1 MSDVLIRRLHEGDKK
16 KLKRLLDSQHAQLHG
31 FYSVCKLT
39 TRPMMHQVWRMS
51 KAKGAL
57 HRQELYQ
64 VVTDEFTCMYLLQNW
79 EGYDISVRLRLRINP
94 KMDEEGFSRWL
105 AYSDD
110 VWNKDNTLV
119 FAPAL
124 EAALQTNPKYGLDAY
139 VRSRIGMV
147 NFELLKKNGAKS
159 FPLHEGDALEAK
171 WLEVIDVEDLCVTAH
186 ETIKQPIAICEGVVL
201 YQQYRIIRELG
212 HGAMGKVWLAEG
224 VRWKNKK
231 FAIKELFDNVK
242 IMQEVDTLR
251 NLSHDNIVPI
261 RDCDADRG
269 LIVLDY
275 IEGSTLFK
283 YLANKGG
290 KLSSEETKRILLP
303 IARAIDY
310 AHDKPVFHRDI
321 KPDNI
326 MIEEGGNGVL
336 KPYIVDFG
344 LARKNED
351 TKKLS
356 ICGTPV
362 YMPRELLEGEVEG
375 LKTLKEQREALRK
388 IDVYSFAATAYQC
401 LTGTLPFDG
410 QMKKIVDPAILPDPL
425 DSGIPYGQSIM
436 RGLSKDPNLRPK
448 RCEELFNLPPV
459 IRPPVIRPEIDQLDP
474 MSPMQRNP
482 MPQPLPPGEVIL
494 PHDVAR
500 DYRQMLSRCDMYDEW
515 KRIEDAHVISRNKRT
530 GDCKVL
536 SIEGFLSF
544 LAKMPAFAT
553 LTIKDKLI
561 AKDRYDNLLAWFTT
575 QHWNDNRERNA
586 LRAKYD
592 EVEFTVLD
600 AIYDS
605 ITKTNEEEEWT

>member
-1 MSDVLIRRLHEGDKK
+1 MSEVLIKRLQEGDKK
-16 KLKRLLDSQHAQLHG
+16 DLKRQLDSQHTQLHG
-31 FYSVCKLT
+31 FYYVCKRT
-39 TRPMMHQVWRMS
+39 SGPAMQQIYRMS

-57 HRQELYQ
+57 RRQELYQ
-64 VVTDEFTCMYLLQNW
+64 VVTPEFTCKYLLQDW
-79 EGYDISVRLRLRINP
+79 EGYDVSVSLRLRIKP
-94 KMDEEGFSRWL
+94 KNDEDGFSRWL
-105 AYSDD
+105 VYSDD
-110 VWNKDNTLV
+110 VWNRDNTLV

-124 EAALQTNPKYGLDAY
+124 EAALQTDTKYGLDAY
-139 VRSRIGMV
+139 VRACLCNV
-147 NFELLKKNGAKS
+147 KLELLKKNGAES
-159 FPLHEGDALEAK
+159 FPMKKGDALRAK

-344 LARKNED
+344 LARKKED

-375 LKTLKEQREALRK
+375 LKTLKEQSEALRK

-448 RCEELFNLPPV
+448 RCVELFNPSPV
-459 IRPPVIRPEIDQLDP
+459 IRPIPPKPYEDVKPKVPKPKPPVK
-474 MSPMQRNP
+474 
-482 MPQPLPPGEVIL
+482 QPLDSEIYLEYSIL
-494 PHDVAR
+494 R
-500 DYRQMLSRCDMYDEW
+500 DYRSMLRNCGMDGAIKKMNDFVKYIRSRDVW
-515 KRIEDAHVISRNKRT
+515 HVIRMEAFL
-530 GDCKVL
+530 DF
-536 SIEGFLSF
+536 IES
-544 LAKMPAFAT
+544 MPAFADVVQEKNMARASRHN
-553 LTIKDKLI
+553 LKCWF
-561 AKDRYDNLLAWFTT
+561 DNKGWSDTSRLADIRTHYGDSRFAIL
-575 QHWNDNRERNA
+575 N
-586 LRAKYD
+586 
-592 EVEFTVLD
+592 

-605 ITKTNEEEEWT
+605 ITRSNQEN